1 MLNSLWIVVCVFPAL
16 AGCQLPT
23 TGNQPLVASVVPIQQ
38 EMIGKRCVVEMVS
51 SPKSSHQYE
60 GAVTA
65 ITEDKLI
72 LSKPTFTGRTE
83 HRTPI
88 LGDLPWT
95 GRLFRNVGIGRT
107 TLDRDVEISR
117 AEIKSIKL
125 SAADAVDAATAP
137 PAAE

>member
-1 MLNSLWIVVCVFPAL
+1 MLNSLWIVLCVFPAL
-16 AGCQLPT
+16 AGCQLPIA
-23 TGNQPLVASVVPIQQ
+23 GNPPPVANVVPIQQ
-38 EMIGKRCVVEMVS
+38 EMVGKCCVVEMVS
-51 SPKSSHQYE
+51 SPKSSQQYE

-65 ITEDKLI
+65 ITDDKLV

-95 GRLFRNVGIGRT
+95 GRLFRNVGIGREN
-107 TLDRDVEISR
+107 LDRDVEISR
-117 AEIKSIKL
+117 AKIKSIKL
-125 SAADAVDAATAP
+125 SAADAVDAATPP